1 MNGHLTPKRSD
12 KVEGPSHTK
21 EVGQVERLTPKRSNE
36 LNIHLTPLRDMFM
49 EDSQEEGSLN
59 HLAKDT
65 SKRYIKEGREV

>member
-1 MNGHLTPKRSD
+1 MKVHLTPKWSD
-12 KVEGPSHTK
+12 KLKVN
-21 EVGQVERLTPKRSNE
+21 LTPKRSNE
-36 LNIHLTPLRDMFM
+36 LKVHLTPLRDMFM